1 MSREMWEPEVR
12 RCRNCGKPFAI
23 LHPTRWA
30 YKRAKGARYEYFCS
44 WGCLRA
50 DEKKDERK
58 RKEAEE
64 VAKETRVRR
73 DKRETLE
80 ELIEVY
86 EGECKAPVEF
96 LQECGYRN
104 PEDAWHEMKTW
115 SKRNAP
121 DLYERLVDHKLVHP
135 KKKPEVELVYD
146 PTIAEEYKKE
156 QEEKAERAMREER
169 GRRIAEGLDRAD
181 QARKQMIDGIQP
193 LAVAAVYSRTIDG
206 ARFKKMDGGM
216 MLTTADYCIRLT
228 AYEWFKLTE
237 EILVAIRQLDAARPG
252 PLDN

>member
-1 MSREMWEPEVR
+1 MRERETWIPDDR
-12 RCRNCGKPFAI
+12 KCRNCGKRFTV

-30 YKRAKGARYEYFCS
+30 YKRPKGARYEYFCS

-58 RKEAEE
+58 EAEE
-64 VAKETRVRR
+64 VTKPKKTRIRR
-73 DKRETLE
+73 DKRETLA
-80 ELIEVY
+80 ELIELY

-121 DLYERLVDHKLVHP
+121 DLYEKLADHKLVHP
-135 KKKPEVELVYD
+135 KKEKPDVKLVYD
-146 PTIAEEYKKE
+146 PDIEKVYREEQAEI
-156 QEEKAERAMREER
+156 AMREER
-169 GRRIAEGLDRAD
+169 GRRIAERLDQADRA
-181 QARKQMIDGIQP
+181 RKEMIDGIKP
-193 LAVAAVYSRTIDG
+193 LPVAAVYSRTIDG

-237 EILVAIRQLDAARPG
+237 EILVAIRQLDATKPEI
-252 PLDN
+252 DN

>member
-96 LQECGYRN
+96 LQECGYKN

-115 SKRNAP
+115 SRRNAP

-135 KKKPEVELVYD
+135 KKKPEVELVSD
-146 PTIAEEYKKE
+146 PDIETVYREEQAEI
-156 QEEKAERAMREER
+156 AMREER

-216 MLTTADYCIRLT
+216 MLTTAEYCIRLT

-237 EILVAIRQLDAARPG
+237 EILVAIRQLDATNPEI
-252 PLDN
+252 DN

>member
-1 MSREMWEPEVR
+1 MNSGEIWTPDDKK
-12 RCRNCGKPFAI
+12 CRNCGKRFAV

-30 YKRAKGARYEYFCS
+30 YKRHKGLGYVYFCS

-58 RKEAEE
+58 EAKE
-64 VAKETRVRR
+64 VTKAKETRIRR
-73 DKRETLE
+73 DKRETLA
-80 ELIEVY
+80 ELIELY
-86 EGECKAPVEF
+86 EGECKDPVEF

-121 DLYERLVDHKLVHP
+121 DLYEKLADHKLVHP
-135 KKKPEVELVYD
+135 KKEKPAVRLVYD
-146 PTIAEEYKKE
+146 PSIAEEYREE
-156 QEEKAERAMREER
+156 QAERAMREER

-181 QARKQMIDGIQP
+181 QMRKQMIDGIQP

-206 ARFKKMDGGM
+206 ARFKKIDGGM

-237 EILVAIRQLDAARPG
+237 EILVAIRQLDATKPEMEV
-252 PLDN
+252 